1 MSLKQKINDWIE
13 TKFLIVIRKEEDFS
27 VITSFNITKIRV
39 GLLFVLVFMACFV
52 AALFLSKS
60 LLARW
65 FDPVYIETENMVK
78 IHSLSETIDS
88 LIMEVEAKDQ
98 YVRNIQM
105 VISGEEE
112 MDQVETASNE
122 DTAERE
128 QVNRSEIDLFKSSEA
143 TQKIVREFESLPL
156 EEANFGRISSGSF
169 TDNYFFPPVKG
180 VVTSGYSSAEA
191 HFGVD
196 VVAGED
202 EPVKAVADGTVIFAN
217 WTLETGYVVGVQH
230 SNELISIY
238 KHNSVILKS
247 VGDPIRGGEIL
258 SIIGNTGEQTTG
270 QHLHLEL
277 WYKGNPLDPQE
288 FITFD

>member
-1 MSLKQKINDWIE
+1 LSVKQKINDWIE

-27 VITSFNITKIRV
+27 VITSFTITKIRV
-39 GLLFVLVFMACFV
+39 GLLFTLLFLTCFV
-52 AALFLSKS
+52 LSLFLSKT

-65 FDPVYIETENMVK
+65 FDPMYVETENMVR
-78 IHSLSETIDS
+78 IYTLSETIDS
-88 LIMEVEAKDQ
+88 LIVEVEAKDQ

-105 VISGEEE
+105 VLSGETEPVAEE
-112 MDQVETASNE
+112 VRPEENQG
-122 DTAERE
+122 E
-128 QVNRSEIDLFKSSEA
+128 QQPDRSGIDLYKSSEA
-143 TQKIVREFESLPL
+143 TRDIIREFESLPL
-156 EEANFGRISSGSF
+156 EEGGFGRLDNSTF

-180 VVTSGYSSAEA
+180 VVTNGFSPSEN
-191 HFGVD
+191 HFGID

-202 EPVKAVADGTVIFAN
+202 EPVKAIADGTVILAT
-217 WTLETGYVVGVQH
+217 WTLETGYVVGIQH

-238 KHNSVILKS
+238 KHNSVILKT
-247 VGDPIRGGEIL
+247 VGDPIRGGEIV

-277 WYKGNPLDPQE
+277 WYRGNPLDPRE